1 MQYNDVITN
10 SKWRTNAIENLL
22 FWLSAPYIMLAD

>member
-10 SKWRTNAIENLL
+10 SRWRTDAIFNIV
-22 FWLSAPYIMLAD
+22 FWL